1 MARKK
6 NAARR
11 MSARQA
17 AWRSEEDSALRT
29 ADAVRDDRVEWSP
42 PTSPT
47 SEPLARTTDG
57 CISSDQEDD
66 DRTDDIFFGSVL
78 LDGVADQLPKDH
90 HQERTD
96 WQELLSTLSGS
107 SMFEDTPEKTLGE
120 ELRNIANLVT
130 PFMSKE
136 MQAMWAP
143 PNAGWIPQRPV
154 SPPNHQ
160 QEQERLYRQQE
171 EEEQQKRLMQQM
183 LQQQQYYFYQQQQF
197 QQQQQF
203 YYQQMLINNA
213 LPPPVHLQPHPQFPL
228 AAAGA

>member
-17 AWRSEEDSALRT
+17 AGRSDDAAPPRT
-29 ADAVRDDRVEWSP
+29 TDAARDDRVAWSP

-47 SEPLARTTDG
+47 SEPFERITDQR
-57 CISSDQEDD
+57 ISDD
-66 DRTDDIFFGSVL
+66 RRDEERTDDIVFGSLL
-78 LDGVADQLPKDH
+78 LDGMADQLPKDH
-90 HQERTD
+90 HQEQTD
-96 WQELLSTLSGS
+96 WQALLSTLSGN

-136 MQAMWAP
+136 MQAMWGP

-160 QEQERLYRQQE
+160 QEQERLYQQQQE
-171 EEEQQKRLMQQM
+171 EEEEKKRLQQQM
-183 LQQQQYYFYQQQQF
+183 LLQQQQYYFYQQQQQF
-197 QQQQQF
+197 QQQQF
-203 YYQQMLINNA
+203 YYQQQMLMMP
-213 LPPPVHLQPHPQFPL
+213 PPPVMAHPQFSL
-228 AAAGA
+228 AAAAGA

>member
-17 AWRSEEDSALRT
+17 AGRSEESAPRT
-29 ADAVRDDRVEWSP
+29 TDAARDDRVAWSP

-47 SEPLARTTDG
+47 SEPFERITDQR
-57 CISSDQEDD
+57 ISD
-66 DRTDDIFFGSVL
+66 DRRDEERRDDIVFGSLL
-78 LDGVADQLPKDH
+78 LDGMEDQLPKDH
-90 HQERTD
+90 HQEQTD
-96 WQELLSTLSGS
+96 WQALLSTLSGN

-136 MQAMWAP
+136 MQAMWGP

-160 QEQERLYRQQE
+160 QEQERLYQQQQE
-171 EEEQQKRLMQQM
+171 EEEEKKRLQQQM
-183 LQQQQYYFYQQQQF
+183 LLQQQYFFYQQQQF
-197 QQQQQF
+197 QQQQF
-203 YYQQMLINNA
+203 YYQQQVLMMP
-213 LPPPVHLQPHPQFPL
+213 PPPVMAHPQFSL
-228 AAAGA
+228 AAAAGA